1 MKQKIAKAN
10 EKRKRL
16 EAASQN
22 LEHQKKFVLDLLH
35 DKLQSCS
42 IQEQQ
47 QTREALEKMIAGDEK
62 SKVGFQIDARSV
74 WKSVCLIRADRHLS
88 RVNFKGLFKNE
99 FDRLY
104 GPISDDSATDKLL
117 PDELD

>member
-1 MKQKIAKAN
+1 MQTSYNLYRLFKVKKPDQEQIEMKQKIAKAN

-35 DKLQSCS
+35 DKLQSCC

-47 QTREALEKMIAGDEK
+47 QTREALEKMIAEDEK
-62 SKVGFQIDARSV
+62 SNVGFQIDAIT
-74 WKSVCLIRADRHLS
+74 VCLT
-88 RVNFKGLFKNE
+88 KCW
-99 FDRLY
+99 
-104 GPISDDSATDKLL
+104 SDSCRSAS
-117 PDELD
+117 EQSQF